1 MHVHMLLYT
10 GVNKEGGAGRDGA
23 GLVQLL
29 EQRLCDEGC
38 WETLFDFIRREKL
51 DESLD
56 LGGRRAAPRAELT
69 DIMLFDLQPK

>member
-10 GVNKEGGAGRDGA
+10 GEIKREGEGGR
-23 GLVQLL
+23 VQLL

>member
-10 GVNKEGGAGRDGA
+10 GEIKREEMGGGG
-23 GLVQLL
+23 GGWVQLL